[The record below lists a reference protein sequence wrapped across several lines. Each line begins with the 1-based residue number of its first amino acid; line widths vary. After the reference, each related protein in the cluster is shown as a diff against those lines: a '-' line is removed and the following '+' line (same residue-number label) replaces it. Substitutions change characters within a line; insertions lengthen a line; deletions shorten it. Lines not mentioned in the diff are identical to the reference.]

1 MKFFYKILIIP
12 IFVLLFPSFSYAQSA
27 SFSVGPNAVF
37 EEDSGQ
43 ITADVSGNLSL
54 ESVNIQDV
62 GVFFNVYDTPPPD
75 INDPNISFNNWFLG
89 HQDPTLNNFSSS
101 NSFFGTISGSSQQF
115 LPGTN
120 YYFLFRLAPQTVNLF
135 PTTSVLVT
143 SVSPGQPGGNNNPPS
158 DGGNNN
164 PPTDGNNNPGGGNA
178 TDPNGTATTAG
189 WPQAVFQNP
198 LNVTD
203 LNGFV
208 IGLLNALLK
217 IGIPVMVIFLV
228 YSGLRLVMARGNE
241 KELESAKT
249 NLLWVVVGVLILLSA
264 WTIVKV
270 LKGTFDELNL
280 VYVQTIINFI
290 S

>member
-12 IFVLLFPSFSYAQSA
+12 IL
-27 SFSVGPNAVF
+27 
-37 EEDSGQ
+37 
-43 ITADVSGNLSL
+43 
-54 ESVNIQDV
+54 
-62 GVFFNVYDTPPPD
+62 
-75 INDPNISFNNWFLG
+75 
-89 HQDPTLNNFSSS
+89 
-101 NSFFGTISGSSQQF
+101 F
-115 LPGTN
+115 LPLKFAHAALDIMWSLDPVVQNGAVTAELTITGIEPSTPDLGVVVFATTEAGPDPDFDPYASCAFTQPDQN
-120 YYFLFRLAPQTVNLF
+120 GQVYFTY
-135 PTTSVLVT
+135 PTDTFTYFTAVVVDALSYSGCFLPYNP
-143 SVSPGQPGGNNNPPS
+143 SSPSQFQVYVVAQVRQINNGGNNNPPS
-158 DGGNNN
+158 NGGGNN
-164 PPTDGNNNPGGGNA
+164 PPGGGNNNPGGGNA
-178 TDPNGTATTAG
+178 ADSNGNATTAG
-189 WPQAVFQNP
+189 WPQEVFENP

-203 LNGFV
+203 LNSFV